1 MPNWCYNTLTISG
14 KPKDLH
20 KFIKQVKDDERVF
33 SFEKII
39 PMPESEKDNW
49 YEWRV
54 KNWGT
59 KWNSN
64 IEYDTFD
71 NWEQGDIKVE
81 FNTAWSMP
89 EPILLGVSKQHP
101 KLYFELRCYEE
112 SHAFWQISD
121 IQKGKYVWGSSGEFK
136 TCAEFN
142 EFGLTHHNCDMCDE
156 WLHEWCDN
164 SNEQGVPMCDECK
177 DKAQL
182 QEAEIQELDQELW
195 GETNEAISN

>member
-1 MPNWCYNTLTISG
+1 M
-14 KPKDLH
+14 KDL
-20 KFIKQVKDDERVF
+20 IKRLLREGFNVIYYDNLILSPVKDFKCLIEECDVIVVTHPI
-33 SFEKII
+33 KI
-39 PMPESEKDNW
+39 
-49 YEWRV
+49 
-54 KNWGT
+54 
-59 KWNSN
+59 
-64 IEYDTFD
+64 
-71 NWEQGDIKVE
+71 E

-89 EPILLGVSKQHP
+89 EPILLEVSKQHP

-112 SHAFWQISD
+112 SYAFWQISD

-164 SNEQGVPMCDECK
+164 SDEQGVPMCDECK

-195 GETNEAISN
+195 GEINA